1 MKGDLLCLLPINFP
15 DKYIFISGFLFTSV
29 LGTLSHFFYEWS
41 GDSTFI
47 GLVCP
52 ISESAW
58 EHMKLLFFPALLYCF
73 LFKLIYKN
81 AVPNVSLPL
90 LSGILT
96 GTTLIPVFFY
106 TYSGILGFTVV
117 WIDIAIFYLC
127 TGITFSMASK
137 LYEQKNI
144 ARFRFLIYGLTILYS
159 ILFFI
164 FTLFSRILPCF
175 KTMTFHTASCLLPAS
190 FFYLS
195 FTSFFSL
202 FSGSFSN
209 PLSILGKRKRL
220 PVKNSA
226 F

>member
-1 MKGDLLCLLPINFP
+1 MLASYKLSG
-15 DKYIFISGFLFTSV
+15 KYIFISGFLFTSV

-96 GTTLIPVFFY
+96 GTTLIPVFFIL
-106 TYSGILGFTVV
+106 TQAYSALRLSG
-117 WIDIAIFYLC
+117 
-127 TGITFSMASK
+127 
-137 LYEQKNI
+137 
-144 ARFRFLIYGLTILYS
+144 S
-159 ILFFI
+159 ILLFF
-164 FTLFSRILPCF
+164 
-175 KTMTFHTASCLLPAS
+175 TFVLE
-190 FFYLS
+190 
-195 FTSFFSL
+195 SL
-202 FSGSFSN
+202 FQWHPNYMS
-209 PLSILGKRKRL
+209 RKISH
-220 PVKNSA
+220 VSA
-226 F
+226 SSYMD

>member
-1 MKGDLLCLLPINFP
+1 MLASYKLSG
-15 DKYIFISGFLFTSV
+15 KYIFISGFLFTSV

-106 TYSGILGFTVV
+106 TYSAYSALRLSG
-117 WIDIAIFYLC
+117 
-127 TGITFSMASK
+127 
-137 LYEQKNI
+137 
-144 ARFRFLIYGLTILYS
+144 S
-159 ILFFI
+159 ILLFF
-164 FTLFSRILPCF
+164 
-175 KTMTFHTASCLLPAS
+175 TFVLE
-190 FFYLS
+190 
-195 FTSFFSL
+195 SL
-202 FSGSFSN
+202 FQWHPNYMS
-209 PLSILGKRKRL
+209 RKISH
-220 PVKNSA
+220 VSA
-226 F
+226 SSYMD

>member
-1 MKGDLLCLLPINFP
+1 MLASYKLSG
-15 DKYIFISGFLFTSV
+15 KYIFISGFLFTSV

-144 ARFRFLIYGLTILYS
+144 ARFRFLIYGLTIIMFL
-159 ILFFI
+159 
-164 FTLFSRILPCF
+164 
-175 KTMTFHTASCLLPAS
+175 
-190 FFYLS
+190 
-195 FTSFFSL
+195 
-202 FSGSFSN
+202 
-209 PLSILGKRKRL
+209 
-220 PVKNSA
+220 
-226 F
+226 

>member
-1 MKGDLLCLLPINFP
+1 MLASYKLSG
-15 DKYIFISGFLFTSV
+15 KYIFISGFLFTSV

-164 FTLFSRILPCF
+164 FTFIQPDIALFQIHDFSYRVRLRLLLFSICLSLHFSVCF
-175 KTMTFHTASCLLPAS
+175 PVHFPIHFPSSVRRSGFPSRTA
-190 FFYLS
+190 
-195 FTSFFSL
+195 L
-202 FSGSFSN
+202 FKIS
-209 PLSILGKRKRL
+209 SIL
-220 PVKNSA
+220 
-226 F
+226 

>member
-1 MKGDLLCLLPINFP
+1 MLASYKLSG
-15 DKYIFISGFLFTSV
+15 KYIFISGFLFTSV

-164 FTLFSRILPCF
+164 F
-175 KTMTFHTASCLLPAS
+175 S
-190 FFYLS
+190 FISS
-195 FTSFFSL
+195 FIFFSIFSFLISCSFISLRFLL
-202 FSGSFSN
+202 FTPLGSRTVPPPIVSSGE
-209 PLSILGKRKRL
+209 
-220 PVKNSA
+220 
-226 F
+226 

>member
-1 MKGDLLCLLPINFP
+1 MLASYKLSG
-15 DKYIFISGFLFTSV
+15 KYIFISGFLFTSV

-96 GTTLIPVFFY
+96 GTTLIPVFF
-106 TYSGILGFTVV
+106 L
-117 WIDIAIFYLC
+117 
-127 TGITFSMASK
+127 
-137 LYEQKNI
+137 
-144 ARFRFLIYGLTILYS
+144 LTSAY
-159 ILFFI
+159 
-164 FTLFSRILPCF
+164 
-175 KTMTFHTASCLLPAS
+175 PA
-190 FFYLS
+190 LR
-195 FTSFFSL
+195 
-202 FSGSFSN
+202 FSGS
-209 PLSILGKRKRL
+209 ILLFFTFVLESLFQWHPNYMSRKISH
-220 PVKNSA
+220 VSA
-226 F
+226 SSYMD

>member
-1 MKGDLLCLLPINFP
+1 MLASYKLSG
-15 DKYIFISGFLFTSV
+15 KYIFISGFLFTSV

-117 WIDIAIFYLC
+117 WIRLNGCKSSIC
-127 TGITFSMASK
+127 SPFSMASK

-164 FTLFSRILPCF
+164 FTFIQPDIALFQ
-175 KTMTFHTASCLLPAS
+175 
-190 FFYLS
+190 
-195 FTSFFSL
+195 
-202 FSGSFSN
+202 N
-209 PLSILGKRKRL
+209 P
-220 PVKNSA
+220 
-226 F
+226 

>member
-1 MKGDLLCLLPINFP
+1 
-15 DKYIFISGFLFTSV
+15 
-29 LGTLSHFFYEWS
+29 
-41 GDSTFI
+41 
-47 GLVCP
+47 
-52 ISESAW
+52 
-58 EHMKLLFFPALLYCF
+58 MKLLFFPALLYCF

-117 WIDIAIFYLC
+117 WIDIAIFFTFVLES
-127 TGITFSMASK
+127 TFSMASK

-164 FTLFSRILPCF
+164 FTFIQPDIALFQKS
-175 KTMTFHTASCLLPAS
+175 MTFHTASAYACFFFLICLSLHFSVCFPVHFPIHFPSSVRGSGFPSRTALLKYLLYYKQVSEKRSRSLSPTDQRKSYLLP
-190 FFYLS
+190 
-195 FTSFFSL
+195 
-202 FSGSFSN
+202 
-209 PLSILGKRKRL
+209 
-220 PVKNSA
+220 
-226 F
+226 

>member
-1 MKGDLLCLLPINFP
+1 MLASYKLSG
-15 DKYIFISGFLFTSV
+15 KYIFISGFLFTSV

-159 ILFFI
+159 ILI
-164 FTLFSRILPCF
+164 YLYSAGYCPVS
-175 KTMTFHTASCLLPAS
+175 KSMTFHTASAYAC
-190 FFYLS
+190 FFFLS
-195 FTSFFSL
+195 VFHFIFQSVFRFIFQSTFH
-202 FSGSFSN
+202 
-209 PLSILGKRKRL
+209 PR
-220 PVKNSA
+220 
-226 F
+226 

>member
-1 MKGDLLCLLPINFP
+1 MLASYKLSG
-15 DKYIFISGFLFTSV
+15 KYIFISGFLFTSV

-164 FTLFSRILPCF
+164 FILYSAGYCPVS
-175 KTMTFHTASCLLPAS
+175 KSMTFHTASAYAC
-190 FFYLS
+190 FFFLS
-195 FTSFFSL
+195 VFHFIFQSVFRFIFQSTFH
-202 FSGSFSN
+202 
-209 PLSILGKRKRL
+209 PR
-220 PVKNSA
+220 
-226 F
+226 

>member
-1 MKGDLLCLLPINFP
+1 MLASYKLSG
-15 DKYIFISGFLFTSV
+15 KYIFISGFLFTSV

-159 ILFFI
+159 ILYI
-164 FTLFSRILPCF
+164 YLYSAGYCPVS
-175 KTMTFHTASCLLPAS
+175 KSMTFHTASAYAC
-190 FFYLS
+190 FFFLS
-195 FTSFFSL
+195 VFHFIFQSVFRFIFQSTFH
-202 FSGSFSN
+202 
-209 PLSILGKRKRL
+209 PR
-220 PVKNSA
+220 
-226 F
+226 

>member
-1 MKGDLLCLLPINFP
+1 MLASYKLSG
-15 DKYIFISGFLFTSV
+15 KYIFISGFLFTSV

-96 GTTLIPVFFY
+96 GTTLIPVFFF
-106 TYSGILGFTVV
+106 TQAYSALRLSG
-117 WIDIAIFYLC
+117 
-127 TGITFSMASK
+127 
-137 LYEQKNI
+137 
-144 ARFRFLIYGLTILYS
+144 S
-159 ILFFI
+159 ILLFF
-164 FTLFSRILPCF
+164 
-175 KTMTFHTASCLLPAS
+175 TFVLE
-190 FFYLS
+190 
-195 FTSFFSL
+195 SL
-202 FSGSFSN
+202 FQWHPNYMS
-209 PLSILGKRKRL
+209 RKISH
-220 PVKNSA
+220 VSA
-226 F
+226 SSYMD

>member
-1 MKGDLLCLLPINFP
+1 MLASYKLSG
-15 DKYIFISGFLFTSV
+15 KYIFISGFLFTSV

-164 FTLFSRILPCF
+164 FTFIQPDIALFQNPYRVRLRLLLFSICLSLHFSVCF
-175 KTMTFHTASCLLPAS
+175 PVHFPIHFPSSVRGSGFPSRTA
-190 FFYLS
+190 
-195 FTSFFSL
+195 L
-202 FSGSFSN
+202 FKIS
-209 PLSILGKRKRL
+209 SIL
-220 PVKNSA
+220 
-226 F
+226 

>member
-1 MKGDLLCLLPINFP
+1 MLASYKLSG
-15 DKYIFISGFLFTSV
+15 KYIFISGFLFTSV

-58 EHMKLLFFPALLYCF
+58 EHMKVLLFPALLYCF

-164 FTLFSRILPCF
+164 FTFIQPDIALFQ
-175 KTMTFHTASCLLPAS
+175 
-190 FFYLS
+190 
-195 FTSFFSL
+195 
-202 FSGSFSN
+202 N
-209 PLSILGKRKRL
+209 P
-220 PVKNSA
+220 
-226 F
+226 

>member
-1 MKGDLLCLLPINFP
+1 MLASYKLSG
-15 DKYIFISGFLFTSV
+15 KYIFISGFLFTSV

-144 ARFRFLIYGLTILYS
+144 ARFRFLIYGPVS
-159 ILFFI
+159 K
-164 FTLFSRILPCF
+164 S
-175 KTMTFHTASCLLPAS
+175 MTFHTASAYAC
-190 FFYLS
+190 FFFLS
-195 FTSFFSL
+195 VFHFIFQSVFRFIFQSTFH
-202 FSGSFSN
+202 
-209 PLSILGKRKRL
+209 PR
-220 PVKNSA
+220 
-226 F
+226 

>member
-1 MKGDLLCLLPINFP
+1 MLASYKLSG
-15 DKYIFISGFLFTSV
+15 KYIFISGFLFTSV

-137 LYEQKNI
+137 LYEQKNYRTFPLPHI
-144 ARFRFLIYGLTILYS
+144 WTDYIIFHPFLYIYLYS
-159 ILFFI
+159 AGYCPV
-164 FTLFSRILPCF
+164 S
-175 KTMTFHTASCLLPAS
+175 KSMTFHTASAYAC
-190 FFYLS
+190 FFFLS
-195 FTSFFSL
+195 VFHFIFQSVFRFIFQSTFH
-202 FSGSFSN
+202 
-209 PLSILGKRKRL
+209 PR
-220 PVKNSA
+220 
-226 F
+226 

>member
-1 MKGDLLCLLPINFP
+1 MLASYKLSG
-15 DKYIFISGFLFTSV
+15 KYIFISGFLFTSV

-106 TYSGILGFTVV
+106 TYSALRLSG
-117 WIDIAIFYLC
+117 
-127 TGITFSMASK
+127 
-137 LYEQKNI
+137 
-144 ARFRFLIYGLTILYS
+144 S
-159 ILFFI
+159 ILLFF
-164 FTLFSRILPCF
+164 
-175 KTMTFHTASCLLPAS
+175 TFVPE
-190 FFYLS
+190 
-195 FTSFFSL
+195 SL
-202 FSGSFSN
+202 FQWHPN
-209 PLSILGKRKRL
+209 YMRRKISH
-220 PVKNSA
+220 VSA
-226 F
+226 SSYMD

>member
-1 MKGDLLCLLPINFP
+1 MLASYKLSG
-15 DKYIFISGFLFTSV
+15 KYIFISGFLFTSV

-96 GTTLIPVFFY
+96 GTTLIPVSFIL
-106 TYSGILGFTVV
+106 TQAYSALRLSG
-117 WIDIAIFYLC
+117 
-127 TGITFSMASK
+127 
-137 LYEQKNI
+137 
-144 ARFRFLIYGLTILYS
+144 S
-159 ILFFI
+159 ILLFF
-164 FTLFSRILPCF
+164 
-175 KTMTFHTASCLLPAS
+175 TFVLE
-190 FFYLS
+190 
-195 FTSFFSL
+195 SL
-202 FSGSFSN
+202 FQWHPNYMS
-209 PLSILGKRKRL
+209 RKISH
-220 PVKNSA
+220 VSA
-226 F
+226 SSYMD

>member
-1 MKGDLLCLLPINFP
+1 MLPINFP
-15 DKYIFISGFLFTSV
+15 VNTSLSPVFCSRLFSEHCRTFSMNGPAIQ
-29 LGTLSHFFYEWS
+29 L
-41 GDSTFI
+41 FI

-164 FTLFSRILPCF
+164 FTFIQPDIALFQ
-175 KTMTFHTASCLLPAS
+175 
-190 FFYLS
+190 
-195 FTSFFSL
+195 
-202 FSGSFSN
+202 N
-209 PLSILGKRKRL
+209 P
-220 PVKNSA
+220 
-226 F
+226 